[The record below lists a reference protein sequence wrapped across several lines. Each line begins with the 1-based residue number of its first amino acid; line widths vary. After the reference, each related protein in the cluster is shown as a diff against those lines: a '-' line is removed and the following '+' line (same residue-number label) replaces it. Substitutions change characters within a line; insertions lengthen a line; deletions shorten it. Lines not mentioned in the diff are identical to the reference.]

1 MTKKVRAVAVVAKIK
16 KILKLVKADTH
27 DNKEILG
34 MLAYRGE
41 GKHSLLRNK
50 DQIVEKTPLEGATA
64 QKRANEFSA
73 GPKVVE
79 NKTKI
84 NSAGETHANKKTQDT
99 KKTET
104 NGCPVTMD
112 TGEEII
118 QIQDFTLPGHLS
130 FTFERIYRSSA
141 AEVDVGLGPGWSH
154 PLLQSLIFDNGEV
167 HWYDAQNKKTVFP
180 EPTANTPSIE
190 NPLAASAIS
199 LAQTPGHYLLAQ
211 AGSPNCIFER
221 FGNFARLKSFIDV
234 YGNKLNVQY
243 DNTGHPTAI
252 TNPVGLGLFL
262 VYHNEH
268 ISQIELRKKHQ
279 TAEGIEWITEKVC
292 QRFIYNEQN
301 QLIANLNPL
310 AEGEQYEY
318 DDNNLIQLRKMAGG
332 AEFRWLWQGEGK
344 HARALKHWSNTGFE
358 ASYEWDDE
366 NNSVTVQ
373 YPDGSS
379 ECYQHNQD
387 AKLLFKQDPDGATT
401 HYEYNED
408 GQLTHVIDALGNET
422 QHQYDLNGKPAA
434 TFYPDGQ
441 IVQYQYFFS
450 QLREIKQGKA
460 KWQFDHNDL
469 GDVIWQKDPLG
480 HITRYHYNRFG
491 QLDQVRY
498 QDDTCV
504 ELGWNHFGQLI
515 RETLPDG
522 GQIQYRYDLL
532 GRQILRQDANGAITH
547 FEWDDADRLTKIILP
562 NQASRSYQYNAHG
575 KVTLEVDEQGNQTQY
590 EYHPN
595 LHLVS
600 KRTNPD
606 GSTLTYRYDNPKR
619 FVSDIINEKGEQYQI
634 QYFANGLVK
643 QEIGFDGI
651 TTQYQ
656 YDLLGNLTF
665 KRQIGLAGT
674 QLDTLFERD
683 VMGWLVKKTLP
694 DGQEI
699 EYHYDTQGNL
709 ISVDDGERPLHW
721 QYDLNGQLIAE
732 HQSWASQYYDYDPL
746 GRVKRWQLPD
756 GQQVDYE
763 FQQGQLAGINL
774 NGEVLTQHLFRHG
787 QEVKRSQGAL
797 TSEYQYDEQGRL
809 TQHAQLQ
816 QLLQM
821 GASAT
826 IKQQRQYQYDVA
838 GNLTQVTDSLKGDR
852 QYHYDPL
859 ARLSHVRG
867 NIDEHFQHDPA
878 GHLLSQTLGKSSS
891 AAPASAQVKHN
902 RLAFQG
908 DCHFEYDEFGNLV
921 KEKRGKG
928 QQLV

>member
-1 MTKKVRAVAVVAKIK
+1 
-16 KILKLVKADTH
+16 
-27 DNKEILG
+27 
-34 MLAYRGE
+34 
-41 GKHSLLRNK
+41 
-50 DQIVEKTPLEGATA
+50 
-64 QKRANEFSA
+64 
-73 GPKVVE
+73 
-79 NKTKI
+79 
-84 NSAGETHANKKTQDT
+84 
-99 KKTET
+99 
-104 NGCPVTMD
+104 
-112 TGEEII
+112 
-118 QIQDFTLPGHLS
+118 
-130 FTFERIYRSSA
+130 
-141 AEVDVGLGPGWSH
+141 
-154 PLLQSLIFDNGEV
+154 
-167 HWYDAQNKKTVFP
+167 
-180 EPTANTPSIE
+180 
-190 NPLAASAIS
+190 
-199 LAQTPGHYLLAQ
+199 
-211 AGSPNCIFER
+211 
-221 FGNFARLKSFIDV
+221 
-234 YGNKLNVQY
+234 
-243 DNTGHPTAI
+243 
-252 TNPVGLGLFL
+252 
-262 VYHNEH
+262 
-268 ISQIELRKKHQ
+268 
-279 TAEGIEWITEKVC
+279 
-292 QRFIYNEQN
+292 
-301 QLIANLNPL
+301 
-310 AEGEQYEY
+310 
-318 DDNNLIQLRKMAGG
+318 MAGG

-344 HARALKHWSNTGFE
+344 HARALRHWSNTGFE

-460 KWQFDHNDL
+460 KWQFDHNDH

-634 QYFANGLVK
+634 QYYANGLVK

-674 QLDTLFERD
+674 QLDTAFERD
-683 VMGWLVKKTLP
+683 VMGRLVKK
-694 DGQEI
+694 
-699 EYHYDTQGNL
+699 H
-709 ISVDDGERPLHW
+709 RPTAKK
-721 QYDLNGQLIAE
+721 LNTTMI
-732 HQSWASQYYDYDPL
+732 H
-746 GRVKRWQLPD
+746 K
-756 GQQVDYE
+756 
-763 FQQGQLAGINL
+763 
-774 NGEVLTQHLFRHG
+774 
-787 QEVKRSQGAL
+787 
-797 TSEYQYDEQGRL
+797 
-809 TQHAQLQ
+809 
-816 QLLQM
+816 
-821 GASAT
+821 AT
-826 IKQQRQYQYDVA
+826 
-838 GNLTQVTDSLKGDR
+838 
-852 QYHYDPL
+852 
-859 ARLSHVRG
+859 
-867 NIDEHFQHDPA
+867 
-878 GHLLSQTLGKSSS
+878 
-891 AAPASAQVKHN
+891 
-902 RLAFQG
+902 
-908 DCHFEYDEFGNLV
+908 
-921 KEKRGKG
+921 
-928 QQLV
+928 